1 MLCKASIPP
10 HLEYRSPLLL
20 GINKNLI
27 IKLESAYY
35 CPVKA
40 LINLGN
46 SLENDFILIIAD
58 MHSLKYRS

>member
-10 HLEYRSPLLL
+10 HLEYSSPLLL

-35 CPVKA
+35 CPVTA